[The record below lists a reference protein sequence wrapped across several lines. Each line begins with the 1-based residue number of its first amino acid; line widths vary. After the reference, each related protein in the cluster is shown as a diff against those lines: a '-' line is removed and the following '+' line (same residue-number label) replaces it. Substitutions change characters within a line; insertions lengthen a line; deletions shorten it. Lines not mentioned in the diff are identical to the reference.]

1 MLFVIPVMGN
11 NSSISVNMNDSDK
24 HVNFQEINS
33 ILYIDISE
41 LSNLFSNEAEN
52 EGSQIVLEME
62 SLKFASGSFFV
73 VYDNKIK
80 LRVAQMSLPCIEKN
94 GRLLIPWLSFLNSMQ
109 LIGLMNYNSID
120 DKYNIVTDVFK
131 RKSILK
137 NEKHVIDKPKILAK
151 DTIFNNNSKSD
162 IPDYKSTNKA
172 KNTKVIS
179 EISDSVSSP
188 TKYIIPKGLVK

>member
-1 MLFVIPVMGN
+1 MLFVIPVMGI

-24 HVNFQEINS
+24 HINFQEINS

-94 GRLLIPWLSFLNSMQ
+94 GRLLIPWLSFLNSMK

-120 DKYNIVTDVFK
+120 DKYNIVTDLFK

-137 NEKHVIDKPKILAK
+137 NEKLVIDKPKILAK